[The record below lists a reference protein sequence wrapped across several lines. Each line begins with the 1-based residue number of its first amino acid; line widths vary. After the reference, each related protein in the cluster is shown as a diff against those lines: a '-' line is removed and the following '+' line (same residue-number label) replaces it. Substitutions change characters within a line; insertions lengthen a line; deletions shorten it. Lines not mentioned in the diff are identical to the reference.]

1 MPAYDYDSR
10 NPSASS
16 HPPARTPSPHS
27 PDWVDV
33 LAPHQEGL
41 PVYLARPPP
50 SSGRPMSAVE
60 VVDSSAARRRGG
72 GTAYEEPSS
81 AAQDAYDGGKGEKEA
96 AWTQSSGIGM
106 ESRYPPPPEAPTG
119 RREFAAGGKAK
130 DGKWSKLIP
139 EKREPQSWVSPF
151 AGWEGGRR
159 AAGAASASAQLLSL
173 GRRANSLPSL
183 RLADLTSQGCRQ

>member
-10 NPSASS
+10 NPSNSNAPQRS
-16 HPPARTPSPHS
+16 PSPRD

-72 GTAYEEPSS
+72 GTAYEEPS

-96 AWTQSSGIGM
+96 AWTQSAGIGM

-139 EKREPQSWVSPF
+139 ERREPQSWVSRF
-151 AGWEGGRR
+151 AGRGGRG
-159 AAGAASASAQLLSL
+159 GAVGVAFVSAQL
-173 GRRANSLPSL
+173 GT
-183 RLADLTSQGCRQ
+183 TS